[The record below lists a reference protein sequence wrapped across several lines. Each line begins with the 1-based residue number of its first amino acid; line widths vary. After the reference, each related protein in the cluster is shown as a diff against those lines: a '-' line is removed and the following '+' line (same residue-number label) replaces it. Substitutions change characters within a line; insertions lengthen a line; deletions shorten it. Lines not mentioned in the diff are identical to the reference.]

1 MAEQVVQ
8 VELGAVGPL
17 KTVVAATM
25 HTRHVLGQ
33 SQKLRLTVAMIGRFG
48 PCRKRLASYLAEL
61 AALVGSVVGL
71 AVKVPQLEHHGWH
84 ESGHHM
90 GRDYT

>member
-17 KTVVAATM
+17 KTVGAATM

-33 SQKLRLTVAMIGRFG
+33 SQKLWLTVAMTGEVG
-48 PCRKRLASYLAEL
+48 LHWERLASRLAEL